1 MDFDFVINNLYQ
13 SYFDTKIKDDEFFY
27 RLSFFNKNKY
37 DFLMKAKKFAEKT
50 NHTILKKRIN
60 NAWQFGD
67 WQLVAETVK
76 DINLNSK

>member
-37 DFLMKAKKFAEKT
+37 DFLMKAKKLAEKL
-50 NHTILKKRIN
+50 NNKILLKRVN

-76 DINLNSK
+76 DINN